1 MCEKKDDITLE
12 EIEEYAENLQKRE
25 KLEDK
30 PVLLDKKSN
39 EYSDLIDGNTAD
51 IKYLINDIIDR
62 TGIIN
67 YLEITLPKS
76 CLKDVLKALDCRME
90 DGLKFQ
96 MNVYSKTIMLRF
108 FNK

>member
-12 EIEEYAENLQKRE
+12 EIEEEYSKNEFK
-25 KLEDK
+25 DK
-30 PVLLDKKSN
+30 ALLPDKSN

>member
-1 MCEKKDDITLE
+1 MTDKMEDIPMNIRELE
-12 EIEEYAENLQKRE
+12 EKHN
-25 KLEDK
+25 
-30 PVLLDKKSN
+30 N
-39 EYSDLIDGNTAD
+39 EYSDMMDSNTAD

-76 CLKDVLKALDCRME
+76 CLKDVLKALDSKME

>member
-12 EIEEYAENLQKRE
+12 EIEEYAEKE
-25 KLEDK
+25 FKDK
-30 PVLLDKKSN
+30 ALLPDESN
-39 EYSDLIDGNTAD
+39 EYSDIIDGNTAE

-67 YLEITLPKS
+67 YLEVTLPKS
-76 CLKDVLKALDCRME
+76 TLKHVLKSLDCRME

-96 MNVYSKTIMLRF
+96 LNVYSEIIMLKF
-108 FNK
+108 FNRWIIYG